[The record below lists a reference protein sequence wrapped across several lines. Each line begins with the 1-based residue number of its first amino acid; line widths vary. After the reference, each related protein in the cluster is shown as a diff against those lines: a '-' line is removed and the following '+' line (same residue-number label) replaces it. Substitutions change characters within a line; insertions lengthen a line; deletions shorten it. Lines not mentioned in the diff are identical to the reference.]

1 LTDIFKAKEV
11 EKTGFRLTD
20 VLGGMEL
27 DEDVLGLDVES
38 EMDATEP
45 TSDIRFEKGGSGKHA
60 QSKAFIHPS
69 RLMESSFAQ
78 SQTVTQVKQG
88 KRKGPFFFYPT
99 DDDPVSKVINSL
111 ISTEHREAARQQWL
125 SGDLASSS
133 DTWRT
138 FIRTESR
145 SEIETAHD
153 EKKTILTEHMRR
165 KHKDA
170 IKRDRK
176 WGNRQA
182 VKSSTQN
189 GSEAGD
195 DSSS

>member
-1 LTDIFKAKEV
+1 MTDIFKAKEV

-45 TSDIRFEKGGSGKHA
+45 GSDIRFEKGGSGKLA